1 MAKECC
7 GLWRKDVLMTR
18 QKVVSKEKYEV
29 FEYRANEYYDMMHDS
44 FEKGKY
50 EVCAGN
56 AIHCAINS
64 VDALLVLAL
73 GRKSAGQNH
82 NEVILLL
89 KDVKV
94 SNDEERRRICD
105 YLYKL
110 LELKTP
116 VEYGDKKT
124 SKKTAETAM
133 NLCRKIHF
141 FTVEELDRL
150 KSVRG

>member
-1 MAKECC
+1 
-7 GLWRKDVLMTR
+7 MTR
-18 QKVVSKEKYEV
+18 QKIVSREKYGV
-29 FEYRANEYYDMMHDS
+29 YEYRANEYYDMMYDA

-89 KDVKV
+89 KDVRA
-94 SNDEERRRICD
+94 SDEEERRRVCD

-124 SKKTAETAM
+124 SKKTAKMAM
-133 NLCRKIHF
+133 SLCKKIHL
-141 FTVEELDRL
+141 FTMGEIERL
-150 KSVRG
+150 RT

>member
-7 GLWRKDVLMTR
+7 GLWRKGVLMTR
-18 QKVVSKEKYEV
+18 QKIVSREKYEV
-29 FEYRANEYYDMMHDS
+29 YEYRANEYYDMMYDA
-44 FEKGKY
+44 FEKEKY

-89 KDVKV
+89 KDVRA
-94 SNDEERRRICD
+94 SDDEERRRVCD

-124 SKKTAETAM
+124 SKKTAEKAM
-133 NLCRKIHF
+133 GLCKKIHL
-141 FTVEELDRL
+141 FTMGEIERL
-150 KSVRG
+150 RT